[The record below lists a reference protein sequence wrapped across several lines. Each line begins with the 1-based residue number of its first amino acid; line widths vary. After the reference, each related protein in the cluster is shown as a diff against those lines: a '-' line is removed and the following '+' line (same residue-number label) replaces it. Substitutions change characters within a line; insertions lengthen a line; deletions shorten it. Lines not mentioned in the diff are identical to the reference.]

1 MKVILDTNV
10 IVSALLT
17 PAGLPAV
24 ILNLV
29 LRGTVTVV
37 YDNAIMA
44 EYIDVLGREKLK
56 INRELADLVIDFISK
71 EGEYTIANSHKIH
84 FHFIDEDDRKFYEL
98 FKTGGINYL
107 ITGNTR
113 HFPNERG
120 IVTPRKFMEKEYALT

>member
-1 MKVILDTNV
+1 MKVILDTNI

-17 PAGLPAV
+17 PSGLPAV

-29 LRGTVTVV
+29 LRGKVTVV

-44 EYIDVLGREKLK
+44 EYMDVLSREKLK
-56 INRELADLVIDFISK
+56 IDRELADLIIDFISK
-71 EGEYTIANSHKIH
+71 EGEYRIASPFKMH

-98 FKTGGINYL
+98 YKTGIDYL
-107 ITGNTR
+107 ITGNGR

-120 IVTPRKFMEKEYALT
+120 IVTPRKFLEKEYALT